1 MSIVYLRATSL
12 LVGAVL
18 ASLFS
23 MPSLALT
30 LEQAL
35 ALAGREAP
43 NLMARTAE
51 LEAARQAAVPAGEL
65 PDPKLLLGLQ
75 NLPIEGEARWR
86 LDAEPMTMGMLG
98 VMQEV
103 PNRAKRSAR
112 VALAQAG
119 IDSAAAQVHIERLQ
133 VQRQTAQA
141 WIAAQALE
149 QRLQLFQGFYEEN
162 RLLERAVQA
171 RLAAGLGQS
180 VDSLAA
186 RQEALLLAERED
198 ELQLQRSQARAV
210 LRRWVGPA
218 ADEALVGQLPDWPV
232 EEARYRHAL
241 PQHPELQA
249 FAPQTREAEAR
260 VRLAEADKRPD
271 WSWELAYQQRDRA
284 FGDMLSLQLSI
295 DLPVFAGSRQ
305 NPRIAAQRAEL
316 LALEAEREALRRE
329 HATQLAVELAEHR
342 LLQRAFARSRDSLL
356 PLAEER
362 VRLSL
367 ADYRA
372 GRGELATLIA
382 ARREQVEAQLRHL
395 DFVEQRA
402 LVSARLHFAYATNLE
417 SGQ

>member
-1 MSIVYLRATSL
+1 MSIVYLRVTSL
-12 LVGAVL
+12 LVGALL

-43 NLMARTAE
+43 SLMARAAE

-218 ADEALVGQLPDWPV
+218 ADEALAGQLPDWPV

-342 LLQRAFARSRDSLL
+342 RLQRAFARSRDSLL

-372 GRGELATLIA
+372 GRG
-382 ARREQVEAQLRHL
+382 RWPR
-395 DFVEQRA
+395 
-402 LVSARLHFAYATNLE
+402 
-417 SGQ
+417 

>member
-1 MSIVYLRATSL
+1 MSIAYSRLGPL
-12 LVGAVL
+12 LAGAVL
-18 ASLFS
+18 ASLAS

-35 ALAGREAP
+35 LLAGREAP
-43 NLMARTAE
+43 NLMARAAE

-75 NLPIEGEARWR
+75 NLPIEGQERWR
-86 LDAEPMTMGMLG
+86 LDAEPMTMRMLG

-112 VALAQAG
+112 VELARAG
-119 IDSAAAQVHIERLQ
+119 IDSAAAQEQVERLQ

-141 WIAAQALE
+141 WIVAQALE
-149 QRLQLFQGFYEEN
+149 QRLQLFQDFYAEN

-171 RLAAGLGQS
+171 RLAGGRGQS
-180 VDSLAA
+180 ADSLAP
-186 RQEALLLAERED
+186 RQEALALAERED
-198 ELQLQRSQARAV
+198 ELQQQRSQARAV
-210 LRRWVGPA
+210 LRRWVGAA
-218 ADEALVGQLPDWPV
+218 ADESLRGPLPDWPV
-232 EEARYRHAL
+232 DEARYRHAL

-249 FAPQTREAEAR
+249 FVPQTREAEAR
-260 VRLAEADKRPD
+260 VKLAEADRRPD

-316 LALEAEREALRRE
+316 LALEAEREALLRE
-329 HATQLAVELAEHR
+329 HALQLAMELAEHR
-342 LLQRAFARSRDSLL
+342 RLQRAVERSHEQLL
-356 PLAEER
+356 PLAEQR

-367 ADYRA
+367 ADYQA
-372 GRGELATLIA
+372 GRGELGELIA
-382 ARREQVEAQLRHL
+382 ARRERVEAQLRHL
-395 DFVEQRA
+395 DFLEQRA
-402 LVSARLHFAYATNLE
+402 LVAARLHFAYANQQE
-417 SGQ
+417 RDQ

>member
-1 MSIVYLRATSL
+1 MSIAYSRLGPL
-12 LVGAVL
+12 LAGAVL
-18 ASLFS
+18 ASLAS

-35 ALAGREAP
+35 LLAGREAP
-43 NLMARTAE
+43 NLMARAAE

-75 NLPIEGEARWR
+75 NLPIEGQERWR

-112 VALAQAG
+112 VELARAG
-119 IDSAAAQVHIERLQ
+119 IDSAAAQEQVERLQ

-141 WIAAQALE
+141 WIVAQALE
-149 QRLQLFQGFYEEN
+149 QRLQLFQEFYAEN

-171 RLAAGLGQS
+171 RLAGGRGPSA
-180 VDSLAA
+180 DSLAP
-186 RQEALLLAERED
+186 RQEALALAERED
-198 ELQLQRSQARAV
+198 ELQQQRSQARAV
-210 LRRWVGPA
+210 LRRWVGAA
-218 ADEALVGQLPDWPV
+218 ADEPLRGPLPDWPV
-232 EEARYRHAL
+232 DEARYRHAL

-249 FAPQTREAEAR
+249 FVPQTREAEAR
-260 VRLAEADKRPD
+260 VKLAEADRRPD

-316 LALEAEREALRRE
+316 LALEAEREALLRE
-329 HATQLAVELAEHR
+329 HALQLAMDLAEHR
-342 LLQRAFARSRDSLL
+342 RLQRAVERSQEQLL
-356 PLAEER
+356 PLAEQR

-367 ADYRA
+367 ADYQA
-372 GRGELATLIA
+372 GRGELSELIA
-382 ARREQVEAQLRHL
+382 ARRERVEAQLRHL
-395 DFVEQRA
+395 DFLEQRA
-402 LVSARLHFAYATNLE
+402 QVAARLHFAYANQQE
-417 SGQ
+417 RDQ

>member
-1 MSIVYLRATSL
+1 MSIAYSRLGPL
-12 LVGAVL
+12 LAGAVL
-18 ASLFS
+18 ASLAS

-35 ALAGREAP
+35 LLAGREAP
-43 NLMARTAE
+43 NLMARAAE

-75 NLPIEGEARWR
+75 NLPIEGQERWR

-112 VALAQAG
+112 VELARAG
-119 IDSAAAQVHIERLQ
+119 IDSAAAQEQVERLQ

-141 WIAAQALE
+141 WIVAQALE
-149 QRLQLFQGFYEEN
+149 QRLQLFQDFYAEN

-171 RLAAGLGQS
+171 RLAGGRGPSA
-180 VDSLAA
+180 DSLGP
-186 RQEALLLAERED
+186 RQEALALAERED
-198 ELQLQRSQARAV
+198 ELQQQRSQARAV
-210 LRRWVGPA
+210 LRRWVGAA
-218 ADEALVGQLPDWPV
+218 ADESLRGPLPDWPV
-232 EEARYRHAL
+232 DEARYRHAL

-249 FAPQTREAEAR
+249 FVPQTREAEAR
-260 VRLAEADKRPD
+260 VKLAEADRRPD

-316 LALEAEREALRRE
+316 LALEAEREALLRD
-329 HATQLAVELAEHR
+329 HALQLAMDLAEHR
-342 LLQRAFARSRDSLL
+342 RLQRAVERSHEQLL
-356 PLAEER
+356 PLAEQR

-367 ADYRA
+367 ADYQA
-372 GRGELATLIA
+372 GRGELGELIA
-382 ARREQVEAQLRHL
+382 ARRERVEAQLRHL
-395 DFVEQRA
+395 DFLEQRA
-402 LVSARLHFAYATNLE
+402 LVAARLHFAYGNQQE
-417 SGQ
+417 RDQ